1 MDEKETRGGE
11 SEYGRS
17 MRTES
22 LRNYHCD
29 KPLRILQNPSLR
41 KKDTK
46 AEGVP
51 SPTPTKS
58 LLSYKSFQMQSE
70 SFNATENEFQ
80 AQSGIA

>member
-1 MDEKETRGGE
+1 MDEKETRGE

-51 SPTPTKS
+51 HPH
-58 LLSYKSFQMQSE
+58 Q
-70 SFNATENEFQ
+70 
-80 AQSGIA
+80 IVIVI